1 MWLRPKRVRTRLTLL
16 YVGMLVGVL
25 AVYFAGVSILLSWQM
40 SGVLSELAAEDLETV
55 KGLLYVQDDG
65 QIGLRG
71 DYHHHTDW
79 KQVQERLLEILGPDG
94 TILYRNE
101 RLGDRTIGGAPFKGE
116 GEHGYSGRSARM
128 SDGTPIILVS
138 GRYDL
143 QGRTVLIRVAYS
155 QDLTGNQL
163 KETLLV
169 LLLAAPLVLA
179 GTAYAGYKMVGRTL
193 SPVSKMAH
201 RAEQIDSE
209 RLNERLPIE
218 NPDDELGDLARV
230 FNAMLSR
237 IEQSF
242 AQLQRF
248 TADASHELRTPLAAI
263 RSIGEVRLQEDAR
276 PEEYRDTI
284 GSMLEEVNRLTSI
297 VESLLALS
305 RADAGQIRLQV
316 SVFPLMALVREA
328 VAFLD
333 VLIEDK
339 HLTFTLTGDEMVG
352 ARADH
357 LYIRQAVVNIL
368 HNAVKFTP
376 PGGAISARVECRGDS
391 RVELS
396 ISDTGPGIPAGQ
408 SAKIFERFYR
418 VDESRTG
425 EDKGAGLGLS
435 IAAWA
440 VQANGGEI
448 GMTNSP
454 SGGSVFW
461 IRLPAVG
468 CTSVDHGMADRGA
481 KSASPAHS
489 LKSSE
494 SAF

>member
-1 MWLRPKRVRTRLTLL
+1 MTSLRPKRVRTRLTLM
-16 YVGMLVGVL
+16 YVGMLAGVLTVYFVGVS
-25 AVYFAGVSILLSWQM
+25 VLLLWQM
-40 SGVLSELAAEDLETV
+40 SGVLKRLAAEDLETI

-65 QIGLRG
+65 QVGVRE

-94 TILYRNE
+94 SILYRNE
-101 RLGDRTIGGAPFKGE
+101 RLGSRIFGEAPFAGE
-116 GEHGYSGRSARM
+116 GEHGYSGRSAKM
-128 SDGTPIILVS
+128 SDGTPIILIS
-138 GRYDL
+138 RKYDL
-143 QGRTVLIRVAYS
+143 QGRTVLIRVGYS
-155 QDLTGNQL
+155 QDLIWNEL

-169 LLLAAPLVLA
+169 LLLASPLVLA

-201 RAEQIDSE
+201 RAEQINSE

-218 NPDDELGDLARV
+218 NPEDELGHLARV

-242 AQLQRF
+242 EQLQRF

-276 PEEYRDTI
+276 PEEYRDTV
-284 GSMLEEVNRLTSI
+284 GSMLEEVNKLSGI
-297 VESLLALS
+297 VESLLTLS
-305 RADAGQIRLQV
+305 RADAGQIRMQV
-316 SVFPLMALVREA
+316 SVFPLKALVREA
-328 VAFLD
+328 AALLD

-339 HLTFTLTGDEMVG
+339 HLTFTLAGDESVG
-352 ARADH
+352 AQADR

-376 PGGAISARVECRGDS
+376 PSGSISAHVECRADS

-396 ISDTGPGIPAGQ
+396 VSDSGPGI
-408 SAKIFERFYR
+408 SAEHSARVFERFYR
-418 VDESRTG
+418 ADGARTG
-425 EDKGAGLGLS
+425 DDMGAGLGLS
-435 IAAWA
+435 VAKWA
-440 VQANGGEI
+440 VEANNGEI
-448 GMTNSP
+448 GMTNLP
-454 SGGSVFW
+454 GAGARFW

-468 CTSVDHGMADRGA
+468 CPSDRERR
-481 KSASPAHS
+481 H
-489 LKSSE
+489 
-494 SAF
+494 